1 MTHWRNAESLQ
12 ERALKNGQKCP
23 WYFKILKKQSI
34 IHWIQKEIHMQTY
47 ANKDIVKKQTVCW
60 GKKQILSHTWNQS
73 IVQQLISEG
82 NCLRRLRKA
91 SPIGLNA
98 TTIWRFSLQQF
109 TKNANKAKGLSS
121 SCLLP
126 AWATARTPLRIIY
139 INIHCT
145 YNYLLSI
152 SVFNN
157 TVIDSITIKQK
168 SFIYKWKVN

>member
-1 MTHWRNAESLQ
+1 MAKNAHAISKFWKNRVILHWV
-12 ERALKNGQKCP
+12 
-23 WYFKILKKQSI
+23 
-34 IHWIQKEIHMQTY
+34 QKEIHH
-47 ANKDIVKKQTVCW
+47 ANIETIKKQTVCW
-60 GKKQILSHTWNQS
+60 GKKQILLHTWNQS

-126 AWATARTPLRIIY
+126 AWATARIPLRIIY
-139 INIHCT
+139 TNKLCT
-145 YNYLLSI
+145 YNYSLSI

-157 TVIDSITIKQK
+157 TVIDSITITQK
-168 SFIYKWKVN
+168 YFINKWKVN

>member
-1 MTHWRNAESLQ
+1 MQIQRL
-12 ERALKNGQKCP
+12 LKNRHS
-23 WYFKILKKQSI
+23 LL
-34 IHWIQKEIHMQTY
+34 
-47 ANKDIVKKQTVCW
+47 
-60 GKKQILSHTWNQS
+60 GKKQILLHTWNQS
-73 IVQQLISEG
+73 MVQQLISEG

-126 AWATARTPLRIIY
+126 AWATARIPLRIIY
-139 INIHCT
+139 ANILCT
-145 YNYLLSI
+145 YNYSLSI

-157 TVIDSITIKQK
+157 IVIHSITTKQK
-168 SFIYKWKVN
+168 SFINKWKVK